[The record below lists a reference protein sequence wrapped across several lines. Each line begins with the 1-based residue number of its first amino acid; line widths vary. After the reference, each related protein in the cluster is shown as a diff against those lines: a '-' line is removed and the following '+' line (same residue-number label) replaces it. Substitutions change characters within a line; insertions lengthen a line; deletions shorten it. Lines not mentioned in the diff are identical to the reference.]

1 MACLSFSRRIFVLMV
16 RLPQSR
22 KHIMNQPADV
32 NAEVVKKALN
42 PNMMQW
48 SWVARNV
55 LLRSSCTLGSPTA
68 QVNCPAGPS
77 IANVTAIKQAIL
89 ELRTVNAPMPEGST
103 AVVGS
108 GAAEGDLCV
117 DKIGWSWTNVHV
129 EDPDFIIVWCLLE
142 GWFLGGVS
150 EKRSGG
156 ADAGSADDAAA
167 APLAAP
173 ATLPAR
179 GGRPPPAPSGKGSK
193 SGTKSGRGT
202 KRTDPEP
209 VVPNPSSV
217 HSLRHK
223 KAAAKYAKSL
233 DVAASILLEQEARAT
248 VVRPP
253 FVLGRVKPFS
263 KWPFGGVVVFVQF
276 PVLVDPTWRK
286 TVTWTAYC
294 RKVLILKTGGCYEIV
309 FRPKKV
315 SSASSADGPNGTEPL
330 LDNRDMTNA
339 AFGAGMDASGAAAAG
354 TDASGEGPSGGGES
368 GTDQPSGGVGTGA
381 AADGTHAD
389 ASEND
394 ELGTLERIEESLL
407 PGSGAGAASVGRSV
421 SPSAAGGLVDGAS
434 TGAPVNGEAELAV
447 ETSHGQLAPG
457 AGGGATLTG
466 DNDAATAAEGSP
478 PDSWVGSE
486 FTVADLFDA
495 GSVNDEEP
503 AYSPL
508 PETLQEHF
516 IATLEKSK
524 VWGAPDEDEQIEL
537 SVVSLSAPSSFSL
550 VCTFASSMDLGRSQ
564 SPPCGSHRSNNFVT
578 CAYPVRD
585 PRDEQEMELR

>member
-1 MACLSFSRRIFVLMV
+1 MRYHQRLSKAQAASSCPVAALVFVMGRVGAADAFSLLCRAVSIVTEKYSVNGHTLPILLLLRVVMAQRNLAFTHTAADTLALATFMTTTFQTAKIEKTTEVLAKAYQVPVTALDLAARV
-16 RLPQSR
+16 RSR

-32 NAEVVKKALN
+32 NAELVKKALN
-42 PNMMQW
+42 PNRMQW

-68 QVNCPAGPS
+68 QVNCPAGLS

-89 ELRTVNAPMPEGST
+89 ELRTVNAPMPEGCT

-108 GAAEGDLCV
+108 GATEGDLCV

-129 EDPDFIIVWCLLE
+129 EDPDFIIVRRLLE
-142 GWFLGGVS
+142 VRFLGGVS

-167 APLAAP
+167 APPAAP

-179 GGRPPPAPSGKGSK
+179 GGRPPPAPLGKGSR
-193 SGTKSGRGT
+193 SGTKYGRGT

-217 HSLRHK
+217 RSLRHK

-233 DVAASILLEQEARAT
+233 DVAASILSEQEARAT

-253 FVLGRVKPFS
+253 FVLGRVNPFS
-263 KWPFGGVVVFVQF
+263 KWPFGGVVVFVKF
-276 PVLVDPTWRK
+276 PFLVDPTWRK
-286 TVTWTAYC
+286 TVNWTAYC
-294 RKVLILKTGGCYEIV
+294 RKVLILKTGGRYEIV

-315 SSASSADGPNGTEPL
+315 PSASSADGPNGTEPL
-330 LDNRDMTNA
+330 LDNRDKTNA

-354 TDASGEGPSGGGES
+354 TDASGEGPSGGAES
-368 GTDQPSGGVGTGA
+368 GTDPPSGGVGTGA

-394 ELGTLERIEESLL
+394 ELGTPERIEESLL
-407 PGSGAGAASVGRSV
+407 TGSCAGAASVGRSV

-434 TGAPVNGEAELAV
+434 TGAPVNSEAELAV
-447 ETSHGQLAPG
+447 
-457 AGGGATLTG
+457 
-466 DNDAATAAEGSP
+466 
-478 PDSWVGSE
+478 
-486 FTVADLFDA
+486 
-495 GSVNDEEP
+495 
-503 AYSPL
+503 
-508 PETLQEHF
+508 
-516 IATLEKSK
+516 
-524 VWGAPDEDEQIEL
+524 
-537 SVVSLSAPSSFSL
+537 
-550 VCTFASSMDLGRSQ
+550 
-564 SPPCGSHRSNNFVT
+564 
-578 CAYPVRD
+578 
-585 PRDEQEMELR
+585 